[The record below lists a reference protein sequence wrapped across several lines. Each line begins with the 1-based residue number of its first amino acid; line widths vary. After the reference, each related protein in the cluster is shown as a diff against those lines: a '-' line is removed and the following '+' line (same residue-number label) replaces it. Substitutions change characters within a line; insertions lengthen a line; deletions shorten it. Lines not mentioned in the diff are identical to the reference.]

1 MWDQPHPTHSH
12 IWTDVMLD
20 TCAAVHDTILEMHC
34 VMLLSL
40 KDLVVFAEEQE
51 QYIMEVIRVEPNIS
65 TYAIN
70 HSTW

>member
-1 MWDQPHPTHSH
+1 
-12 IWTDVMLD
+12 MLD

-34 VMLLSL
+34 VVLLSL
-40 KDLVVFAEEQE
+40 EDLIVFAEEQG
-51 QYIMEVIRVEPNIS
+51 QNIMEVTMVEPNIS